1 MFNSPKKVLTA
12 QSALNTTG
20 KFDGDIAHL
29 YHTLTVISGAGVS
42 AGVVGI
48 LVSPDGQHW
57 FAPAANTV
65 TTSAASTVYSVT
77 VGPIAA
83 RFAQADISTGI
94 TGGTV
99 DAWIAAAGE

>member
-1 MFNSPKKVLTA
+1 MYNSAKKVLTA

-20 KFDGDIAHL
+20 KFDGDISHL

-42 AGVVGI
+42 AGKVAV
-48 LVSPDGQHW
+48 LVSPDGQNW
-57 FAPAANTV
+57 YEPTSNSVSPAAAN
-65 TTSAASTVYSVT
+65 TVYSVT

-83 RFAQADISTGI
+83 RFAQAKIETAI